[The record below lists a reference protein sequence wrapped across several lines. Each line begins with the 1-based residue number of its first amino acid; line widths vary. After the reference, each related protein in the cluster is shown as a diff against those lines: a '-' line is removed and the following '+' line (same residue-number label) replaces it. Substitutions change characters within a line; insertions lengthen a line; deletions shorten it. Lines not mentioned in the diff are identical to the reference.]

1 MHIKKEFYG
10 YDRIREVQEF
20 VSNSLEGIKVDSKQ
34 RVRMELALE
43 DGITALSNMSSL
55 MSLLGPVYLTDIVCL
70 LMFAMFMVMLNSTG
84 DAVVTMTVAKR
95 EGLIEQGES
104 GCNEN

>member
-1 MHIKKEFYG
+1 
-10 YDRIREVQEF
+10 
-20 VSNSLEGIKVDSKQ
+20 
-34 RVRMELALE
+34 MELALE
-43 DGITALSNMSSL
+43 DGITALSNMSPL